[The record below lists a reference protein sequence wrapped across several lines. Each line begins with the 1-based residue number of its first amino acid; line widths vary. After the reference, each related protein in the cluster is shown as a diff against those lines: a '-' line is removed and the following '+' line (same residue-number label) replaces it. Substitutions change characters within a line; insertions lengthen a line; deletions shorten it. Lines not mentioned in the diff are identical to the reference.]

1 MCSFKATVWD
11 SSKHPKLKSVS
22 VRLNQPL
29 CRSCCLGHTVTFRWC
44 IIALIFRSQ
53 SQRTTSPF
61 PHPIPCRPAQQLR
74 GLTVSFL
81 MKPQILVLALAS
93 SPQWQFWVGL
103 GTKVYRY
110 KLMFLIKGDFL
121 WILYCLSL
129 LLPTKISEHKAI
141 MIWRV
146 LNKTFLFIN
155 AEKSWQRREWPEKT
169 HNFLGS
175 DFNFEN
181 QFILD

>member
-11 SSKHPKLKSVS
+11 SSKHPKLKSLS

-29 CRSCCLGHTVTFRWC
+29 CGHAAWPHSHFQVMYYCPHLLQPVSEDYF
-44 IIALIFRSQ
+44 
-53 SQRTTSPF
+53 PF
-61 PHPIPCRPAQQLR
+61 PTSRPMPPSPTTQDSL
-74 GLTVSFL
+74 SPFL
-81 MKPQILVLALAS
+81 MKPQILVLALTS
-93 SPQWQFWVGL
+93 SPQWQLWVGL
-103 GTKVYRY
+103 GTKVYRC

-129 LLPTKISEHKAI
+129 PLPTKISEHKAI

-155 AEKSWQRREWPEKT
+155 AKKSWQRREWPEKT